1 MGKQGNRRTRNHRK
15 ETLFS
20 QPQVGG
26 RPQLQGSQH
35 SVKDTELFLKIA
47 VLVYPFSVP
56 PAPGS
61 SGETNHHRVPEP
73 LVLAPAWVLSPRRRG
88 KKAHR
93 AGTALGR

>member
-47 VLVYPFSVP
+47 VLVYPFFCP
-56 PAPGS
+56 PRPRIQWRDKS
-61 SGETNHHRVPEP
+61 PQ
-73 LVLAPAWVLSPRRRG
+73 SPRASTPCSCLGAVPTQRG
-88 KKAHR
+88 KKS
-93 AGTALGR
+93 T